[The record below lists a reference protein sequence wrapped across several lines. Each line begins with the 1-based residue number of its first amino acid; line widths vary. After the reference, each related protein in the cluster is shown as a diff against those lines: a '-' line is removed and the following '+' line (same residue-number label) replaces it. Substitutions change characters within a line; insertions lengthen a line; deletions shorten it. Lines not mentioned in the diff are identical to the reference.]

1 MKKRK
6 KGGTGTRKYVYA
18 HNNKQW
24 PTTRQ
29 KCRTHKCAAPF
40 SFFFFFSPRI
50 PRMQRAARRS
60 TGEGRPLEMMASAKE
75 KKGESISRR
84 DMRTT
89 LFIPPPL
96 IREGTHETSHPP
108 FFVSLRLVP
117 LHPLFSVLTLY
128 LGSNICTYVYIY
140 FSIYSRQEFRNHP
153 DPEIQKLSE
162 TFYSSLFFLLYDRTC
177 YPLSYSGTNFREL

>member
-1 MKKRK
+1 MR
-6 KGGTGTRKYVYA
+6 GSL
-18 HNNKQW
+18 
-24 PTTRQ
+24 
-29 KCRTHKCAAPF
+29 F
-40 SFFFFFSPRI
+40 LFFFFFSPRI
-50 PRMQRAARRS
+50 ARMQRAARRS

-89 LFIPPPL
+89 LFIPPLL

-128 LGSNICTYVYIY
+128 LGSNVCTYVYIY

-162 TFYSSLFFLLYDRTC
+162 TFYSSLFLLLYHRTC

>member
-1 MKKRK
+1 MR
-6 KGGTGTRKYVYA
+6 GSL
-18 HNNKQW
+18 
-24 PTTRQ
+24 
-29 KCRTHKCAAPF
+29 F
-40 SFFFFFSPRI
+40 LFFFFFAANSPH
-50 PRMQRAARRS
+50 ATRRS
-60 TGEGRPLEMMASAKE
+60 PFYRGGQTSGNDGLREGEERRKHIAQGYAYNAIYPL
-75 KKGESISRR
+75 
-84 DMRTT
+84 
-89 LFIPPPL
+89 IPPPL

-128 LGSNICTYVYIY
+128 LGSNVCTYVYIY

-162 TFYSSLFFLLYDRTC
+162 TFYSSLFLLLYHRTC